1 MEIWISIRGSL
12 SVIVNKVLEKKT
24 AAVSGAS
31 NEESEAKNTLS
42 ELNQLKKG
50 NHILILQSSEDCF
63 KIGFIYVV
71 CLQIAVHLSSF
82 MLIDRLGINDTA

>member
-1 MEIWISIRGSL
+1 M
-12 SVIVNKVLEKKT
+12 IVNKVLEKKT

-42 ELNQLKKG
+42 KLNQLKKG